1 MTEFPGKGRRILVV
15 EDDATNRSVL
25 ARQLAMVGVD
35 AQMAGN
41 GMEGLERWRGGDF
54 ALVLSDLHMPVMDGF
69 GLVRAIRDEEA
80 AIRTPVLAFS
90 ADVRMG
96 QAEKARDAGFD
107 EFLAK
112 PMQLDGL
119 RAVLG
124 RWLAA
129 PVTPATTAPARVLPA
144 AASQARANGSTPGAE
159 FDAGALRELVGDEP
173 ALVLE
178 ILAYFDEVASGM
190 RADLLVAAAAGD
202 AAGAGMLAHRLK
214 SSARSVGATRLGLL
228 CARLEERAA
237 AAQGEDL
244 AALVDNVV
252 QALDAALVAMRRW
265 RAGGGAGGQV
275 MTRYAL

>member
-1 MTEFPGKGRRILVV
+1 LVV

-35 AQMAGN
+35 AEMAGD
-41 GMEGLERWRGGDF
+41 GMEGLARWRGGDF

-90 ADVRMG
+90 ADVRIG

-129 PVTPATTAPARVLPA
+129 PAMTAPAHASPLPA
-144 AASQARANGSTPGAE
+144 NQVHRDGHAPGAE
-159 FDAGALRELVGDEP
+159 FDAGALRELV
-173 ALVLE
+173 
-178 ILAYFDEVASGM
+178 
-190 RADLLVAAAAGD
+190 
-202 AAGAGMLAHRLK
+202 
-214 SSARSVGATRLGLL
+214 
-228 CARLEERAA
+228 
-237 AAQGEDL
+237 
-244 AALVDNVV
+244 
-252 QALDAALVAMRRW
+252 
-265 RAGGGAGGQV
+265 
-275 MTRYAL
+275 

>member
-1 MTEFPGKGRRILVV
+1 MTEFPGTGRRILVV

-35 AQMAGN
+35 AEMAGN

-90 ADVRMG
+90 ADVRIG

-129 PVTPATTAPARVLPA
+129 PATPASARATPGQ
-144 AASQARANGSTPGAE
+144 ASQARPDGTLPCAE

-173 ALVLE
+173 AVVLE
-178 ILAYFDEVASGM
+178 ILAYFDEVATGI
-190 RADLLVAAAAGD
+190 RADLLAAAAAGD

-214 SSARSVGATRLGLL
+214 SSARSVGAAPLGLL
-228 CARLEERAA
+228 CARLEEHAGSV
-237 AAQGEDL
+237 QGAGF
-244 AALVDNVV
+244 AALVDEVV

-265 RAGGGAGGQV
+265 RAVGGARGQD

>member
-35 AQMAGN
+35 AEMAGN

-69 GLVRAIRDEEA
+69 GLVRAIRNEEA

-90 ADVRMG
+90 ADVRIG

-129 PVTPATTAPARVLPA
+129 PATPASARAAPGL
-144 AASQARANGSTPGAE
+144 ASQARADGILPCAE

-173 ALVLE
+173 AVVLE
-178 ILAYFDEVASGM
+178 ILAYFDEVATGI
-190 RADLLVAAAAGD
+190 RADLLAAAAAGD

-214 SSARSVGATRLGLL
+214 SSARSVGAAPLGLL
-228 CARLEERAA
+228 CARLEEHAGSV
-237 AAQGEDL
+237 QGAGF
-244 AALVDNVV
+244 AALVDEVV

-265 RAGGGAGGQV
+265 RAVGGARGQD